1 MLTAV
6 TTNSI
11 PKEKVDYNQIYL
23 NAFRRSL
30 EQRNIQQSIYY
41 GVKYVITM
49 PESQQITMDDAML
62 KFGMIN
68 VVIKLISLITPAELI
83 QIFPV
88 TKRYDGDRYETKD
101 YFSTMQELTKIGLNE
116 IIGEKVEELLW
127 DYQNFDIM
135 RLSIS
140 QLSVVDDIRRF
151 NGQKGII
158 EDFFGIPTYTQHKD
172 ASGRE
177 YLQDNTTGR
186 TMKVKRKLPRYIKR
200 VK

>member
-49 PESQQITMDDAML
+49 PEAQQITMDDAML
-62 KFGMIN
+62 KFGMID